1 MSKVAHY
8 LQEHLTGEVIAS
20 AGVRKHFST
29 DGSIF
34 KILPSLVVYP
44 KNENDV
50 RKTARFCWQLAERG
64 RTMPITARSA
74 GTNQSGGAI
83 GSGIIMN
90 FAAHMNR
97 ILEYDGKSGVVVA
110 EPGLNYGRL
119 EQTLHTHGR
128 FLPPYPSSV
137 EFSSIGGAVA
147 ENSGGE
153 KSLKYGQTLKYVKN
167 LRVVLAN
174 GEAIEVKKLNKRELS
189 RKLGLSTLEG
199 QIYRELDKLIEEN
212 HETVAK
218 SRLNVSKNTAGY
230 NLADIKQKGSF
241 DLTPLLVGAQ
251 GTLGVITEVTLG
263 TEPYNP
269 ATTLLV
275 ALVDDSKVAQE
286 CISEVLKF
294 SEPPSSIELID
305 KSVLE
310 LADKHN
316 PNLLAGV
323 INKPFASLV
332 LIMEFDDTNAKVQK
346 RLAAKAKKVLER
358 YELNPMVE
366 SDTTAKDHIKKIHR
380 AISAAMSHAEGK
392 VPLPVIDDGIVPVE
406 HLAEF
411 LEASRQLLSSQ
422 RVTSVLWGQG
432 GDANLH
438 IQPFLDLSEIG
449 DVQRVFKLLQDYC
462 KLVADFGGSTSGE
475 NNDGRLRAPYL
486 KDLYGEE
493 VYGLFAQVKQI
504 FDPYG
509 IMNPGVK
516 INVTLDDIKPLLRTE
531 YSNPLLYQHLT
542 S

>member
-275 ALVDDSKVAQE
+275 ALVDDAKVAQE

-462 KLVADFGGSTSGE
+462 KLVANFGGSTSGE
-475 NNDGRLRAPYL
+475 YNDGRLRAPYL

>member
-366 SDTTAKDHIKKIHR
+366 SDPTAKDHIKKIHR

>member
-531 YSNPLLYQHLT
+531 YSNPHLYQHLT

>member
-97 ILEYDGKSGVVVA
+97 IIEYDGKSGVVVA

-462 KLVADFGGSTSGE
+462 KLVANFGGSTSGE
-475 NNDGRLRAPYL
+475 YNDGRLRAPYL

>member
-97 ILEYDGKSGVVVA
+97 IIEYDGKSGVVVA

>member
-34 KILPSLVVYP
+34 KILPALVVYP

-275 ALVDDSKVAQE
+275 ALVDDAKVAQE